1 MAGQRKKTSRTRLME
16 NITLLKTLNEIIEL
30 PRENTAHED
39 DDSSRQLSID
49 REKTIADL
57 LSFLSATHDDNSK
70 IMAVC
75 IEESPGHKHLTIR
88 IASNTGDCAY
98 VRDGL
103 NEMARI
109 LERAHSRGTLKFNQY
124 SL

>member
-1 MAGQRKKTSRTRLME
+1 MAHQLKKTSRTRLME
-16 NITLLKTLNEIIEL
+16 NITLLKTLEEIVET
-30 PRENTAHED
+30 PRENSIREVD
-39 DDSSRQLSID
+39 NSWRQLSIE

-75 IEESPGHKHLTIR
+75 IEESPEHKHLTIR

-98 VRDGL
+98 VKDGL
-103 NEMARI
+103 NEIARI
-109 LERAHSRGTLKFNQY
+109 LESAHCRGT
-124 SL
+124 

>member
-1 MAGQRKKTSRTRLME
+1 ME
-16 NITLLKTLNEIIEL
+16 NITLLKTLNEIVEA
-30 PRENTAHED
+30 PRENTIREVD
-39 DDSSRQLSID
+39 NSWRQLSIE

-75 IEESPGHKHLTIR
+75 IEESPEHKHLTIR

-98 VRDGL
+98 VKDGL

-109 LERAHSRGTLKFNQY
+109 LERAHCRGT
-124 SL
+124 